1 MPTRSCLLPLL
12 LLAAGAAA
20 RPASFAPAVARDPW
34 AEESS
39 YAEDEEEQRKAASG
53 VGTGSGGSG
62 GGGGNITNA
71 PTPAPTPHFVS
82 ECKSATSCRQC
93 MALGAVDDDYY
104 YSTCVW
110 CSGSDSCTI
119 IGDPHC
125 EGPSDPGDMD
135 PCGGELGNVTFIVS
149 VAALGLFCF
158 CSSALKRYSRQHG
171 GAGAW
176 VGGGGGG
183 GANAWGA
190 ESLRAPLVA
199 DAAMRDTMLEM
210 GHLRWRCRVCAFEN
224 LPAKDE
230 CVMCAAPRH
239 VIGERDGDAAGGG
252 GGYVAPGP
260 GLGEEGGGGDGGDG
274 GGRGWRARSAKAIA
288 KLNPIRASPS
298 KAVPIGGSAAG
309 GGMRRLAELSQR
321 QRGSRRRKLWVRRF
335 DADGVLRWHRRRKG
349 ETQVLDL
356 DGGGGGSGSDS
367 GEAED
372 EAKGGEG
379 GGEGG
384 GGGGESAAAAGGG
397 RGDSLRDTFNDT
409 TMLSSSPGF
418 ITSFGAD
425 GAATWT
431 EATLV
436 ELGRRGEEGA
446 ASVDW
451 DAVAA
456 LAFSEK
462 WSWLLTQLGEMQLPW
477 SDGHVKLRIRR
488 ASLLDDS
495 FAQFGPGRGG
505 CNAAQLH
512 KWLRVQFEGE
522 PAIDAG
528 GLEREWFQLV
538 VEALFEPALGL
549 FVSTHATEAV
559 AYAINPAS
567 ASSSR
572 GAKQHLA
579 WFRFTGRVIGK
590 AVMEQ
595 QLLAAYPC
603 LPLLK
608 HVLGVPITLSDL
620 EFIDAQLYASLLWM
634 REHDGAEH
642 LCLDFTLTVQ
652 ERDATTG
659 EMSTREHELVPG
671 GGAVP
676 VTDDNKR
683 EYIGAVLR
691 YRMLDS
697 VAPQLHA
704 LLEGLF
710 EVVPRELLSVFD
722 YQELE
727 VSGDAR
733 QRR

>member
-1 MPTRSCLLPLL
+1 MPLITT
-12 LLAAGAAA
+12 AAPTAMG
-20 RPASFAPAVARDPW
+20 
-34 AEESS
+34 
-39 YAEDEEEQRKAASG
+39 G
-53 VGTGSGGSG
+53 GGGSG
-62 GGGGNITNA
+62 GGGGAAGA
-71 PTPAPTPHFVS
+71 PVA
-82 ECKSATSCRQC
+82 AGR
-93 MALGAVDDDYY
+93 GAAAA
-104 YSTCVW
+104 
-110 CSGSDSCTI
+110 
-119 IGDPHC
+119 
-125 EGPSDPGDMD
+125 
-135 PCGGELGNVTFIVS
+135 S
-149 VAALGLFCF
+149 VAA
-158 CSSALKRYSRQHG
+158 
-171 GAGAW
+171 
-176 VGGGGGG
+176 
-183 GANAWGA
+183 
-190 ESLRAPLVA
+190 
-199 DAAMRDTMLEM
+199 
-210 GHLRWRCRVCAFEN
+210 
-224 LPAKDE
+224 
-230 CVMCAAPRH
+230 
-239 VIGERDGDAAGGG
+239 
-252 GGYVAPGP
+252 
-260 GLGEEGGGGDGGDG
+260 
-274 GGRGWRARSAKAIA
+274 
-288 KLNPIRASPS
+288 
-298 KAVPIGGSAAG
+298 
-309 GGMRRLAELSQR
+309 
-321 QRGSRRRKLWVRRF
+321 
-335 DADGVLRWHRRRKG
+335 
-349 ETQVLDL
+349 
-356 DGGGGGSGSDS
+356 
-367 GEAED
+367 
-372 EAKGGEG
+372 
-379 GGEGG
+379 
-384 GGGGESAAAAGGG
+384 
-397 RGDSLRDTFNDT
+397 
-409 TMLSSSPGF
+409 
-418 ITSFGAD
+418 
-425 GAATWT
+425 T

-505 CNAAQLH
+505 CSAAQLH

-567 ASSSR
+567 AAER

-608 HVLGVPITLSDL
+608 HILGVPITLSDL

-634 REHDGAEH
+634 REHDGAEN

-652 ERDATTG
+652 ERDGVAG
-659 EMSTREHELVPG
+659 ELSTREHELVPG

-676 VTDDNKR
+676 VTDANKR

-722 YQELE
+722 YQE
-727 VSGDAR
+727 
-733 QRR
+733 